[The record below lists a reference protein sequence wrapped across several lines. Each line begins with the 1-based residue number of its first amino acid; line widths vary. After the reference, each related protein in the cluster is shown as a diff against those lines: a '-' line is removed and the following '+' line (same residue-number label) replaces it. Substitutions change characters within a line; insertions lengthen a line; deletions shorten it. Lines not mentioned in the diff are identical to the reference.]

1 MTCWA
6 KLVVPTNEQQKY
18 MNQLRHGRV
27 TEMTDVF
34 FKVGLIMMNYS
45 WLVKAFGT
53 IKDMVTSSSIFR
65 HNTAAG
71 AGKSF

>member
-6 KLVVPTNEQQKY
+6 KLVVPTNEQQKN
-18 MNQLRHGRV
+18 MNQLRHGRS

-53 IKDMVTSSSIFR
+53 IKDMATSSIFR
-65 HNTAAG
+65 HNTAAR

>member
-1 MTCWA
+1 
-6 KLVVPTNEQQKY
+6 
-18 MNQLRHGRV
+18 
-27 TEMTDVF
+27 MTDVF

-53 IKDMVTSSSIFR
+53 IKDMATSSIFR
-65 HNTAAG
+65 HNTAAR